1 MKNYAKI
8 NAIKKNM
15 NLKEMESQSS
25 KYHMKI
31 MKMLM
36 NRGESLQSAH
46 KVAIKMEKEKRK

>member
-1 MKNYAKI
+1 MKDYAKI

-36 NRGESLQSAH
+36 NQGKSLESAH
-46 KVAIKMEKEKRK
+46 KVAINIEKEKKK

>member
-15 NLKEMESQSS
+15 SLKEMESQSS
-25 KYHMKI
+25 KYHMRV

-36 NRGESLQSAH
+36 NQGKSVQSAH
-46 KVAIKMEKEKRK
+46 KVAIKMEKEKKK

>member
-46 KVAIKMEKEKRK
+46 KVAIKIEKEKKK